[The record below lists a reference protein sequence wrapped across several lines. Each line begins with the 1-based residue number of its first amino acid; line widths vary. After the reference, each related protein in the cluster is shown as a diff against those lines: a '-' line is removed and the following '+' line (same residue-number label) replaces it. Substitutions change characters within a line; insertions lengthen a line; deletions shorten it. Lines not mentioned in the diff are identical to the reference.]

1 MAAVKRK
8 DPPSTKAH
16 HDAYS
21 KKLKQNGAQV
31 KKERKTAYTNVE
43 VETDSDPIIES
54 DTDDLG
60 QSGDDDGVSWPSA
73 DSQEEEEQEE
83 KKAIDKKEALKNVI
97 SSRPP
102 AKPSM
107 PKEEAS
113 NSTHPKLS
121 SSQEAHAKQK
131 TLAYERRAAKPNA
144 DAIARTKKLWERL
157 RRKSHVPP
165 AERKKLIAE
174 LFSII
179 SGHIKDFVLKHDSVR
194 VIQTALKYANVE
206 QRRMIARELKGEY
219 KVLVESRYA
228 KFLVG
233 KLMSFGDAKIR
244 DMIVPEFYGQ
254 VRRMIRHPEAG
265 WILDDV
271 YRGAATP
278 AQKTRLL
285 REWYGAEFALFDDA
299 EGGADL
305 VQILEKNPEKRKP
318 IMRSLWELLNQLV
331 QKKATGYTM
340 LHDAMLQYYLNTDP
354 GSDEATEFLEL
365 LKGDEE
371 GDLLK
376 NLAFTRSGARVVAL
390 ALAYSNAKDRKL
402 LRVYK
407 SVIQQLAYDPY
418 GHQILLAAYD
428 LVDDTVQTSKL
439 IFPELV
445 SQPAGFDTTTPQS
458 LLAMLNDR
466 NARIPL
472 LYLLSPSPSRSLLPE
487 ADLSLVNE
495 LRAIRPLTSKKD
507 PLVRRTELLTHLL
520 EPLVSLITSHAS
532 ELVISA
538 FGCHAI
544 TEILLSQISAASSTF
559 DKRPSLQALASM
571 TSSSQPDEL
580 RSHMLSSPF
589 VGRMLKSL
597 VQGGRFNPQTR
608 TVETVEPPLG
618 FGDVL
623 FEAMKKED
631 DVLDWAAS
639 SNSFIV
645 VAMMEKEGFKGKQEL
660 KEMLRKGRGR
670 LEEETE
676 GRNKGAEIL
685 LDMLG

>member
-8 DPPSTKAH
+8 DPPSFQVH

-21 KKLKQNGAQV
+21 KKIKQNGTQV
-31 KKERKTAYTNVE
+31 KKERKTVSTNAE
-43 VETDSDPIIES
+43 VETDSDPIIET
-54 DTDDLG
+54 DTDTLG

-73 DSQEEEEQEE
+73 DNQEEENQEE
-83 KKAIDKKEALKNVI
+83 ERAVEGKEALKNVI
-97 SSRPP
+97 SSRLP
-102 AKPSM
+102 AKPPSM
-107 PKEEAS
+107 PKEEAP
-113 NSTHPKLS
+113 NSTYPQFS
-121 SSQEAHAKQK
+121 SSREAHAKQK
-131 TLAYERRAAKPNA
+131 TLAHERRAAKPNA
-144 DAIARTKKLWERL
+144 DSIARTKKLWERL

-179 SGHIKDFVLKHDSVR
+179 SGHIRDFVLKHDSVR

-233 KLMSFGDAKIR
+233 KLMSFGDAHIR

-278 AQKTRLL
+278 GQKTRLL
-285 REWYGAEFALFDDA
+285 REWYGAEFALFGKA
-299 EGGADL
+299 EGGVDL

-318 IMRSLWELLNQLV
+318 IMRSLWDLLNQLV
-331 QKKATGYTM
+331 QKKTTGFTM
-340 LHDAMLQYYLNTDP
+340 LHDAMLQYYLNTNP
-354 GSDEATEFLEL
+354 GSDEANEFLEL

-376 NLAFTRSGARVVAL
+376 NLAFTPSGARVVAL
-390 ALAYSNAKDRKL
+390 ALAYGNAKDRKF

-407 SVIQQLAYDPY
+407 SVIQQLAYDPC
-418 GHQILLAAYD
+418 GHQVLLAAYD

-445 SQPAGFDTTTPQS
+445 SQPAGFDSIPQS

-472 LYLLSPSPSRSLLPE
+472 LYLFTPTPSRALLPKTH
-487 ADLSLVNE
+487 LSLVNE
-495 LRAIRPLTSKKD
+495 IHAIRPSTSKKD
-507 PLVRRTELLTHLL
+507 PFTRQKELLAHLS
-520 EPLVSLITSHAS
+520 EPLTSLITSHAS

-538 FGCHAI
+538 FGCHAV
-544 TEILLSQISAASSTF
+544 TEILLSQTTSLSSTI
-559 DKRPSLQALASM
+559 DKEPSLRALASM
-571 TSSSQPDEL
+571 TSSSQSDEL

-608 TVETVEPPLG
+608 SVELVEPPLG

-623 FEAMKKED
+623 FETMKKEG

-639 SNSFIV
+639 PNSFVV

-660 KEMLRKGRGR
+660 KAILRKGRGR
-670 LEEETE
+670 LVEEMK
-676 GRNKGAEIL
+676 GKNKGAEIL
-685 LDMLG
+685 LEMLG

>member
-1 MAAVKRK
+1 MAAMKRK
-8 DPPSTKAH
+8 DPPSVKEHNA
-16 HDAYS
+16 AYS

-31 KKERKTAYTNVE
+31 KKERKTISTNVE

-54 DTDDLG
+54 DTDTLG

-83 KKAIDKKEALKNVI
+83 GKAIDNKDALRNVI
-97 SSRPP
+97 SARPP
-102 AKPSM
+102 AKPSK

-113 NSTHPKLS
+113 NSTYPQLS
-121 SSQEAHAKQK
+121 SSREAHAKQK

-165 AERKKLIAE
+165 PERKKLIAE
-174 LFSII
+174 LFFII
-179 SGHIKDFVLKHDSVR
+179 TGHIKDFVLKHDSVR

-233 KLMSFGDAKIR
+233 KLMSFGDAEIR
-244 DMIVPEFYGQ
+244 DMVVPEFYGQ

-271 YRGAATP
+271 YRGAATSP
-278 AQKTRLL
+278 QKTRLL

-299 EGGADL
+299 EGEADL
-305 VQILEKNPEKRKP
+305 RDILEKKTEKRKP

-331 QKKATGYTM
+331 QKNTTGFTM
-340 LHDAMLQYYLNTDP
+340 LHDAMLQYYLNTEL
-354 GSDEATEFLEL
+354 GSNEATEFLEL

-390 ALAYSNAKDRKL
+390 ALAHGNAKDRKL
-402 LRVYK
+402 LRAYK

-428 LVDDTVQTSKL
+428 IVDDTVQTSKL
-439 IFPELV
+439 IFPELI
-445 SQPAGFDTTTPQS
+445 SQSAGFDSTSQS

-472 LYLLSPSPSRSLLPE
+472 LYLFTSSPSRSLLPE
-487 ADLSLVNE
+487 ADLSLINE
-495 LRAIRPLTSKKD
+495 IRVIRPSTSKKD
-507 PLVRRTELLTHLL
+507 PLVRRKELLAHLS
-520 EPLVSLITSHAS
+520 EPMVSLITSHAS
-532 ELVISA
+532 ELVTSA
-538 FGCHAI
+538 FGCYAI
-544 TEILLSQISAASSTF
+544 TEILLSQTSPASSTV
-559 DKRPSLQALASM
+559 DKQPSLQALAAM

-597 VQGGRFNPQTR
+597 VQGGKFNSQTR
-608 TVETVEPPLG
+608 SVEVVEPPLG

-623 FEAMKKED
+623 FEVMKKGG
-631 DVLDWAAS
+631 VILDWAAS
-639 SNSFIV
+639 PNSFVV
-645 VAMMEKEGFKGKQEL
+645 VAMMEKEGFEGKQGL
-660 KEMLRKGRGR
+660 KEILRKGRER
-670 LEEETE
+670 LVEEMK
-676 GRNKGAEIL
+676 GKNKGAEIL
-685 LDMLG
+685 LEMLA

>member
-8 DPPSTKAH
+8 DPPSNKAH
-16 HDAYS
+16 NDVYS
-21 KKLKQNGAQV
+21 KKPKQDDAQV
-31 KKERKTAYTNVE
+31 KNEKKKVSSNVE

-54 DTDDLG
+54 DTDPLE

-73 DSQEEEEQEE
+73 DNQEEEEQEE
-83 KKAIDKKEALKNVI
+83 GNAIDKNENNQ
-97 SSRPP
+97 RPP
-102 AKPSM
+102 SNPLK

-113 NSTHPKLS
+113 QSTLPQIS
-121 SSQEAHAKQK
+121 SSREAHAKK
-131 TLAYERRAAKPNA
+131 KILAYERRAAKPNA

-174 LFSII
+174 LFSIV

-206 QRRMIARELKGEY
+206 QRRMIARELQGEY
-219 KVLVESRYA
+219 KVLAESRYA

-233 KLMSFGDAKIR
+233 KLMSFGDALIR
-244 DMIVPEFYGQ
+244 DMVVPEFYGQ

-285 REWYGAEFALFDDA
+285 REWYGAEFALFDDTKGEA
-299 EGGADL
+299 EL
-305 VQILEKNPEKRKP
+305 KEILENNPEKRKP
-318 IMRSLWELLNQLV
+318 VMRSLWELLNQLV
-331 QKKATGYTM
+331 QKKTTGFTM

-354 GSDEATEFLEL
+354 GSDEATELLEL

-390 ALAYSNAKDRKL
+390 ALAHGNAKDRKL
-402 LRVYK
+402 LRAYK

-439 IFPELV
+439 IFPELL
-445 SQPAGFDTTTPQS
+445 SQAATFDSTSQS

-472 LYLLSPSPSRSLLPE
+472 LYLFSPSPSRSLLPE
-487 ADLSLVNE
+487 ADLSLVNQI
-495 LRAIRPLTSKKD
+495 RAIRVSTSKKD
-507 PLVRRTELLTHLL
+507 PLVRRKELLAHLL
-520 EPLVSLITSHAS
+520 EPLVSLITSRAS
-532 ELVISA
+532 ELVVSA
-538 FGCHAI
+538 FGCYAI
-544 TEILLSQISAASSTF
+544 TEIMLSQTSPTSSTS
-559 DKRPSLQALASM
+559 DKLPALQALAAMASP
-571 TSSSQPDEL
+571 SQPDEL

-608 TVETVEPPLG
+608 AVEVVEPPLG
-618 FGDVL
+618 FGVVL
-623 FEAMKKED
+623 FEVMKEED

-639 SNSFIV
+639 PNSFVV
-645 VAMMEKEGFKGKQEL
+645 VAMMEKEGFEGKQEL
-660 KEMLRKGRGR
+660 KEILRKGKGR
-670 LEEETE
+670 LVEEMK
-676 GRNKGAEIL
+676 GKNKGAEIL
-685 LDMLG
+685 LEMLG